1 MAEKTLAE
9 MTLAEMTLACL
20 CVSGRLTVV
29 TICASH
35 GLSFTERKWFGV
47 IVIRHGLELDEAVR

>member
-29 TICASH
+29 TVCASH

-47 IVIRHGLELDEAVR
+47 IAGDRGRRDTSWA

>member
-29 TICASH
+29 TICASR
-35 GLSFTERKWFGV
+35 GLSFTERK
-47 IVIRHGLELDEAVR
+47 

>member
-20 CVSGRLTVV
+20 CVSGRLTG
-29 TICASH
+29 H
-35 GLSFTERKWFGV
+35 GLRLARVVVHGEEVVRRDRERRDTSW
-47 IVIRHGLELDEAVR
+47 A